1 MEASTQQQESEDGQS
16 ESQDA
21 RGPNR
26 STQKSDGD
34 EQPEEASE
42 DGRSGNQ
49 RSDSGNDEMAQEQ
62 HSAFGDNWSM
72 EDSRK
77 GKQEDDTDTSATDS
91 GDETREAGGSSA
103 QQQAQGGGEQAGD
116 ARDGINRDLRG
127 QQAGEA
133 NDPRDFDPARANM
146 NTGAIEQFDQLGRRA
161 GPEGEDEAMPGET
174 PGAGGRSTVIVMEQL
189 LDQVEGN
196 PAYLIRNQFMLE
208 EQRMNQ
214 NGGRAYEPRPW

>member
-1 MEASTQQQESEDGQS
+1 L
-16 ESQDA
+16 
-21 RGPNR
+21 
-26 STQKSDGD
+26 
-34 EQPEEASE
+34 
-42 DGRSGNQ
+42 
-49 RSDSGNDEMAQEQ
+49 
-62 HSAFGDNWSM
+62 

-77 GKQEDDTDTSATDS
+77 GKQEDDTDTSAADS
-91 GDETREAGGSSA
+91 GDETREADGSGT
-103 QQQAQGGGEQAGD
+103 QQQA
-116 ARDGINRDLRG
+116 
-127 QQAGEA
+127 QAGEA

-146 NTGAIEQFDQLGRRA
+146 NTGAIEQFDQLGRPT
-161 GPEGEDEAMPGET
+161 GPEGADEVMPGEI